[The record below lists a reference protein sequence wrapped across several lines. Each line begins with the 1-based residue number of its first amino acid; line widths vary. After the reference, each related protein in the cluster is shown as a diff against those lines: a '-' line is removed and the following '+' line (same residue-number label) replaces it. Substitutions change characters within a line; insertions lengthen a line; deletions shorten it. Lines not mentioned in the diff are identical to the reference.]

1 MSMDDWEELSLRDA
15 GVRLLDCVHKTPPA
29 VGAGLPYVAIP
40 DMKGGEIVLSG
51 TRRISSENFTEWTR
65 KTNPQPFDIVLS
77 RRCNPGETAYVRPG
91 MSFALGQNLVILR
104 ADGKRLFPPFLRW
117 LVRTPQ
123 WWNEIDRFR
132 NVGAVFDSLRLADV
146 PNFRLLV
153 PPRVDQTRIASILGA
168 LDDKIEL
175 HRRMNETLEAMA
187 RALFKDW
194 FVDFGPTRAKQ
205 EGVEPYLA
213 PELWSLFPER
223 LDAGG
228 RPEGWHECRL
238 QDIVNVNPTEPL
250 KKGIVAPYL
259 DMAALPTS
267 GAIPEQAVLRD
278 FSSGMRFRNGDTLF
292 ARITPCLENGKT
304 AFVQSLPE
312 SSVGWGSTE
321 FIVLRA
327 TPPVPAA
334 FTYLLARHKDFRAH
348 AIQSMTGTSGRQRAR
363 NDAVTAYPFVNPN
376 VEVWSAFGA
385 NIEPLFQRIRANG
398 DESRTLAQT
407 RDLLL
412 PKLMSGEIRIQDA
425 EKAAEAVL

>member
-1 MSMDDWEELSLRDA
+1 MQATGRIA
-15 GVRLLDCVHKTPPA
+15 VVREAETDFICGT
-29 VGAGLPYVAIP
+29 GAIRL
-40 DMKGGEIVLSG
+40 
-51 TRRISSENFTEWTR
+51 RISSTIDGVDGEF
-65 KTNPQPFDIVLS
+65 LS
-77 RRCNPGETAYVRPG
+77 HV
-91 MSFALGQNLVILR
+91 
-104 ADGKRLFPPFLRW
+104 
-117 LVRTPQ
+117 
-123 WWNEIDRFR
+123 
-132 NVGAVFDSLRLADV
+132 LADPASIEWFKFHAIGATM
-146 PNFRLLV
+146 PNLNEGIIRAFSFLV
-153 PPRVDQTRIASILGA
+153 PPRAEQRAIAELLSA
-168 LDDKIEL
+168 FDDKIDL
-175 HRRMNETLEAMA
+175 NRRMNETLEAMA

-205 EGVEPYLA
+205 EGMEPYLA

-223 LDAGG
+223 LDTRGK
-228 RPEGWHECRL
+228 PKGWHECRL
-238 QDIVNVNPTEPL
+238 QDIVNVNPAEPL

-398 DESRTLAQT
+398 DESRTLAQV

-412 PKLMSGEIRIQDA
+412 PKLMSGEIRIQNA